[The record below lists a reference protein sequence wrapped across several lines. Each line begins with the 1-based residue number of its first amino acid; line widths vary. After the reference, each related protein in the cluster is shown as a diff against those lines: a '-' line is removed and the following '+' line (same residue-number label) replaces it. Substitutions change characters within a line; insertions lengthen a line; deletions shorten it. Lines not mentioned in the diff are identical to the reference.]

1 MQMEQGHAAEAGSRQ
16 PTLSLYGYAK
26 YPRADF
32 AGGPLPPV
40 TLEPGVTM
48 IDHAFQ

>member
-16 PTLSLYGYAK
+16 PTLSLYRYEK
-26 YPRADF
+26 CPRADF
-32 AGGPLPPV
+32 AGGLLPPV
-40 TLEPGVTM
+40 TLKPGVPL

>member
-16 PTLSLYGYAK
+16 PTLSLYRYAK
-26 YPRADF
+26 CPLAEF
-32 AGGPLPPV
+32 AGRPLPPV
-40 TLEPGVTM
+40 ILEPGVPV